1 MGGYY
6 VHNNDWPSGAS
17 ELDMT
22 AEEVF
27 AVLDDD
33 FDSYLAAAQR
43 SFGEASDG

>member
-17 ELDMT
+17 DNDMS

-27 AVLDDD
+27 AILDDLD
-33 FDSYLAAAQR
+33 PYLAAAQR
-43 SFGEASDG
+43 SFGEASDE